1 MEGFTVNRAGHLTR
15 VRPFPIS
22 IDFAEGRAENDNRE
36 SPYKR
41 HHTHQEIE
49 RFYRASDL
57 CLVSSLHD
65 GMNLV
70 AKEYVAARDDDR
82 GVLILSRFAGA
93 SRELHDALII
103 NPYDIELI
111 ADSIH
116 MALEMPAA
124 EIERR
129 MQSLRR
135 TVRERNIYR
144 WAANLFSELADIR
157 FAPQELAAKGPTEAP
172 VELDAPSL

>member
-1 MEGFTVNRAGHLTR
+1 MQIKRYLELYADIEAEADRICRLFMTNQWK
-15 VRPFPIS
+15 PIVLL
-22 IDFAEGRAENDNRE
+22 
-36 SPYKR
+36 KR

-57 CLVSSLHD
+57 CLVTSLHD

-70 AKEYVAARDDDR
+70 AKEYVVARDDDR

-93 SRELHDALII
+93 SRELHDALIV
-103 NPYDIELI
+103 NPYDTDLI
-111 ADSIH
+111 ADAIH
-116 MALEMPAA
+116 SALEMPAA

-135 TVRERNIYR
+135 TVREHNIYR
-144 WAANLFSELADIR
+144 WAANLISELAEIR
-157 FAPQELAAKGPTEAP
+157 LTPVSPSSNAPATAP
-172 VELDAPSL
+172 VEINTA